1 MNIVKVNC
9 TTLIATSKIE
19 AHKSRLILPI
29 LNCREAWVF
38 PGFPNGKLIVI
49 PTKGWESELT
59 MNLKL
64 AKLSI
69 KMILQFHDN

>member
-38 PGFPNGKLIVI
+38 PGFPEGKLICYSY
-49 PTKGWESELT
+49 KGLG
-59 MNLKL
+59 K
-64 AKLSI
+64 
-69 KMILQFHDN
+69 